1 MSFDE
6 YVRLRGDRLVRLAR
20 LLVRDRHLAEDLVQ
34 EVLGRAY
41 ARWDRVS
48 RADDIDVY
56 VRRMLVNRHISWRR
70 LRSSTE
76 VAVDTSAEHLDR
88 AGNGDIGAEA
98 AERDA
103 AWQLIA
109 ELPPKQRATVVL
121 RYYEDLDDATIAEIL
136 RCSPVTVRSQAMRA
150 LATLRRRLAAQADLT
165 RRDLDPLRRDLLRKD
180 VAR

>member
-1 MSFDE
+1 MIEFDE

-41 ARWDRVS
+41 VRWDRVS
-48 RADDIDVY
+48 RADDVDVY

-70 LRSSTE
+70 RRSSTE
-76 VAVDTSAEHLDR
+76 VAIDTSATHLDR
-88 AGNGDIGAEA
+88 AGLGDIGTET

-109 ELPPKQRATVVL
+109 ELPPKQRATLVL
-121 RYYEDLDDATIAEIL
+121 RYYEDLDDATIAQIL
-136 RCSPVTVRSQAMRA
+136 QCSQVTVRSQAMRA
-150 LATLRRRLAAQADLT
+150 LATLRRRLAEVPA
-165 RRDLDPLRRDLLRKD
+165 LRKD
-180 VAR
+180 ATR

>member
-1 MSFDE
+1 VIEFDE

-70 LRSSTE
+70 RRSSTE
-76 VAVDTSAEHLDR
+76 VAVDTSAAHLDR
-88 AGNGDIGAEA
+88 AGLGDIGTET

-109 ELPPKQRATVVL
+109 ELPPKQRATLVL
-121 RYYEDLDDATIAEIL
+121 RYYEDLDAATIAQIL
-136 RCSPVTVRSQAMRA
+136 QCSQVTVRTQAMRA
-150 LATLRRRLAAQADLT
+150 LATLRRRRAEMPA
-165 RRDLDPLRRDLLRKD
+165 LRKD
-180 VAR
+180 ATR